1 MNNVTHP
8 VVVAWLLA
16 ASFVPSS
23 SSSSASESLEAM
35 LGGSVVQCTGAM
47 AWTEAGAPNDLN
59 VEPLRLAA
67 RDSAGAN
74 GLALFLG
81 EEDIIEDNVWSCVD
95 GLCTANVAASGNSIT
110 TNTLQLRKELDLPG
124 GEVVYK
130 SIALFMIFVPGEDA
144 FEIEGT
150 SGKGA
155 FICDGELPV
164 GVVAS
169 P

>member
-1 MNNVTHP
+1 MNNLTHP
-8 VVVAWLLA
+8 IAAAWLLA
-16 ASFVPSS
+16 ASFVPSIA
-23 SSSSASESLEAM
+23 SASESLEA
-35 LGGSVVQCTGAM
+35 LFGGSVVQCTGAM
-47 AWTEAGAPNDLN
+47 AWSETGADDDLN
-59 VEPLRLAA
+59 VEPLRIAA
-67 RDSAGAN
+67 RDAADAD
-74 GLALFLG
+74 GLAIFLG

-110 TNTLQLRKELDLPG
+110 TNSLQLRKELDLPG
-124 GEVVYK
+124 GEVVYDA
-130 SIALFMIFVPGEDA
+130 IALFMIFVPGEDA